1 MKLWLTDRLLNL
13 AGGIIGG
20 VSFAAGLWFQRN
32 RLGPLL
38 RRDNHATEK
47 ERGPYDPVAAVVR
60 SIQNLRTKLGK
71 P

>member
-20 VSFAAGLWFQRN
+20 VSFAAGLWLQRN
-32 RLGPLL
+32 RVAPLL
-38 RRDNHATEK
+38 RRDVQGAT
-47 ERGPYDPVAAVVR
+47 RTPYDPVAAVVR